1 MKDSKTTILGV
12 LTIIATVALAAKAVL
27 SGGWGAL
34 DASTIIQTIIGA
46 LAGMGLI
53 RAADSK

>member
-1 MKDSKTTILGV
+1 MKDSKTTILGA
-12 LTIIATVALAAKAVL
+12 LTILATVALAAKAML
-27 SGGWGAL
+27 SGGAL
-34 DASTIIQTIIGA
+34 DTSTIIQTLIGA